1 MTDAKNCEKNHPN
14 LFAGL
19 KEPIPLFLYACLYA
33 CMPISFVRLYCLDP
47 LKSDFT

>member
-1 MTDAKNCEKNHPN
+1 MTDAKNHKIYIKYFC
-14 LFAGL
+14 GL

-33 CMPISFVRLYCLDP
+33 CMPISFVRLYCLEP